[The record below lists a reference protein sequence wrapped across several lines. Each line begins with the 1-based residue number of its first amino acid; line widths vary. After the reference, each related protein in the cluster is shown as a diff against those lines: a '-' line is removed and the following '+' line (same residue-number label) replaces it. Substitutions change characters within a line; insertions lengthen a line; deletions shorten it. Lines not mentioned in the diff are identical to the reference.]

1 MKERI
6 IYWLVKKSSSKSLNR
21 IQGKFIVS
29 LHLRIATPDSVSSIS
44 WMYNCIKMKFKKKE
58 EIFKTSKRKKT
69 YLSFPLNGTAW
80 LLSLRGESTPKS
92 GHRRWRRGVP
102 DLEGV

>member
-58 EIFKTSKRKKT
+58 EIFKTSKRKR
-69 YLSFPLNGTAW
+69 YLSFSFNMTAR
-80 LLSLRGESTPKS
+80 LSLCEKSVPLGTSTVV
-92 GHRRWRRGVP
+92 GHVGRPTLRVLR
-102 DLEGV
+102 